1 MKTNIKLPSN
11 KNFGFVFFIFFLVIA
26 LWPVLNE
33 NEIRLWSLLISIIFL
48 ILGIINSKFL
58 TPLNKLWFRFGI
70 FLGNFISP
78 IVMGFIFFLVVTP
91 TGLIMKLFGKDI
103 LRLKKNKSTYWIK
116 KDSDESSMKNQF

>member
-11 KNFGFVFFIFFLVIA
+11 QNFGFVFFIFFLVIA

-33 NEIRLWSLLISIIFL
+33 NEIRLWSLLISIIFF

-58 TPLNKLWFRFGI
+58 TPLNKLWFRLGI

-103 LRLKKNKSTYWIK
+103 LRLKKNKTTYWIN
-116 KDSDESSMKNQF
+116 KDSDDSSMKNQF

>member
-11 KNFGFVFFIFFLVIA
+11 QNFGFVFFIFFLVIA

-33 NEIRLWSLLISIIFL
+33 NEIRLWSLLISIIFF

-103 LRLKKNKSTYWIK
+103 LRLKKNKTTYWIN
-116 KDSDESSMKNQF
+116 KDSDDSSMKNQF

>member
-11 KNFGFVFFIFFLVIA
+11 RNFGFVFFIFFLIIA

-33 NEIRLWSLLISIIFL
+33 NEIRLWSLLISIFFF

-58 TPLNKLWFRFGI
+58 TPFNKVWFRFGI

-78 IVMGFIFFLVVTP
+78 IVMGFVFFLVVTP

-103 LRLKKNKSTYWIK
+103 LRLKKNKTTYWIN
-116 KDSDESSMKNQF
+116 KDRNDSSMKNQF